1 MRVGDVIVDP
11 PLVLAPMEGVT
22 DRLFRRLIRRIG
34 GVGLT
39 TTEFVPARSLAA
51 DAPRARAI
59 AEVDADEHPVAIQVY
74 GRDPAVLAEAVRV
87 AEGLGADIVDLNM
100 GCPSKAVCAHSGG
113 SALLKDPALVVS
125 IVRAMRA
132 AATRP
137 FTVKMRA
144 GFDASHRNAPEIAR
158 LCVAEGV
165 DAVTVHW
172 RTRADGYGGVR
183 DLDVVAAV
191 VDAVDVPVVANGDVV
206 DAASAVET
214 LRQTG
219 AAGLMVGRGAV
230 RDPWVFRRIGAALAG
245 QDEPVVDLAER
256 EALLLGWYADVAET
270 FATERGAVGRMKKVI
285 RWFADGVPGGEAL
298 RDAVWHAEGV
308 VGVTAAV
315 ARFFADARAAEQ
327 ERGRCPDARNVA

>member
-1 MRVGDVIVDP
+1 
-11 PLVLAPMEGVT
+11 
-22 DRLFRRLIRRIG
+22 
-34 GVGLT
+34 
-39 TTEFVPARSLAA
+39 
-51 DAPRARAI
+51 
-59 AEVDADEHPVAIQVY
+59 
-74 GRDPAVLAEAVRV
+74 
-87 AEGLGADIVDLNM
+87 M